1 MTASFAKKQRERSRQ
16 ERQREKAQ
24 KRQVRK
30 AEAEAAANTRPNE
43 PGVDPDIAHIVPGPQ
58 PRLEDDEP

>member
-24 KRQVRK
+24 KRQQRK
-30 AEAEAAANTRPNE
+30 ADAAADVKVVP
-43 PGVDPDIAHIVPGPQ
+43 PGVDPDIAHIIPGPQ
-58 PRLEDDEP
+58 PVTDDYEP